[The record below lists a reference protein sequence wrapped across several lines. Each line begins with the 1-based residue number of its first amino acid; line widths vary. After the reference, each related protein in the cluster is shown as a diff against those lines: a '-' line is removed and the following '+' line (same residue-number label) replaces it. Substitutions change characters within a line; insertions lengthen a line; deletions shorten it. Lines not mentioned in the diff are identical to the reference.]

1 MNTATVEELAYL
13 LKQAKA
19 KKLPQPIFFLGAGA
33 SKTGG
38 VPLANEIVKDIL
50 ERHKDN
56 PRIKS
61 LTDNSKTYPK
71 LMACLTQFQRN
82 ELLNEYIDRAKINVT
97 HLYLAQLLIEGYVDY
112 VLTVNFDNLFLR
124 ALALFN
130 YFPPTY
136 DLSNLKDLTNASFKE
151 KSVFY
156 LHGHLHGLWLLNTED
171 EMAKVK
177 EIIPP
182 ILNSIK
188 NDRPF
193 IFIGYSGEDPIF
205 EHIINL
211 GSFTNGLYWV
221 TYYNENPSE
230 RVCNSLLEIPLKN
243 SFLVT
248 GYDTDSFMLQLNAV
262 LELPEPLIITKPFT
276 VLKTILKNIVDIDDK
291 EHFIGVKERMNII
304 KNDVEKSIQQ
314 FEKGIF
320 QTDASLSEDI
330 SINLLKRKIIEV
342 IIKRDFNPEKIKII
356 ETDKNMLNNTEINY
370 LMSNLYANWAN
381 DFYSENIIGDSL
393 YKIYFERYKKSIEL
407 NSNND
412 YAYHNWG
419 NLIANYAKT
428 KNDEKLYQNSFEKY
442 QRASEINPDKESIF
456 NNWGNAIAELA
467 KLKREEQFYKASF
480 EKYKTAIELNPN
492 YSAAFSNW
500 GIALYELAKLKNEE
514 QLYQES
520 FIKFQKAIELN
531 PQKYSTFKNF
541 ANATFE
547 LAKIKNDTTLF
558 NLSNDIQRKADEI
571 K

>member
-1 MNTATVEELAYL
+1 MNTASIEELAYL

-19 KKLPQPIFFLGAGA
+19 RKLPQPIFFLGAGA

-38 VPLANEIVKDIL
+38 IPLAKEIVKDVL
-50 ERHKDN
+50 EKYKDS
-56 PRIKS
+56 PKIKA
-61 LTDNSKTYPK
+61 LTDNSKTYAR
-71 LMACLTQFQRN
+71 LMSCLTQFQRN
-82 ELLNEYIDRAKINVT
+82 ELLNEYIDKAKINVT
-97 HLYLAQLLIEGYVDY
+97 HLYLAQLLTEGYVDY

-124 ALALFN
+124 ALALYN

-171 EMAKVK
+171 EMNKVK

-188 NDRPF
+188 IDRPF

-221 TYYNENPSE
+221 TYYDENPSE
-230 RVCNSLLEIPLKN
+230 KVCIGLLENPLKN
-243 SFLVT
+243 SFLIT
-248 GYDTDSFMLQLNAV
+248 GYDTDSFMLQLNAA

-276 VLKTILKNIVDIDDK
+276 LLNTIIKNVVDIDDK
-291 EHFIGVKERMNII
+291 EHFIGVKERMKII
-304 KNDVEKSIQQ
+304 KSDVEKSIQQ
-314 FEKGIF
+314 FEKGIV
-320 QTDASLSEDI
+320 QTDASFSEEF
-330 SINLLKRKIIEV
+330 STNLLKRKIIET
-342 IIKRDFNPEKIKII
+342 IIKKDFNPEKIKII
-356 ETDKNMLNNTEINY
+356 EEDTNKLNNIEINH
-370 LMSNLYANWAN
+370 LMSNLFANWAN
-381 DFYSENIIGDSL
+381 DFYSENIISDSL
-393 YKIYFERYKKSIEL
+393 YEVYFERYKKSIEL
-407 NSNND
+407 DFNNE

-419 NLIANYAKT
+419 NLIAKFANI
-428 KNDEKLYQNSFEKY
+428 KNDEILYQKCFEKY
-442 QRASEINPDKESIF
+442 QRASELKPSKDSIY

-467 KLKREEQFYKASF
+467 KLKGEEQLYKISF
-480 EKYKTAIELNPN
+480 EKYKTAIKLNQN

-500 GIALYELAKLKNEE
+500 GIALFELAKLKNDEE
-514 QLYQES
+514 LYKKS
-520 FIKFQKAIELN
+520 FEKFRKAIELN
-531 PQKYSTFKNF
+531 PQKYSAFKNF

-547 LAKIKNDTTLF
+547 LAKLKNDDTLF
-558 NLSNDIQRKADEI
+558 KLSNEIQSKADES